1 MPMVV
6 LVHPVF
12 DCLMRLAKPDALV
25 NEEEV
30 RKMLC
35 IFFFFFAQS
44 VIIVEDCNHMIHESM

>member
-1 MPMVV
+1 MVV

-30 RKMLC
+30 RFSFTLFD
-35 IFFFFFAQS
+35 FFSF
-44 VIIVEDCNHMIHESM
+44 H

>member
-1 MPMVV
+1 MVV

-30 RKMLC
+30 RFIYFYTFDSLS
-35 IFFFFFAQS
+35 F
-44 VIIVEDCNHMIHESM
+44 H

>member
-1 MPMVV
+1 MVV

-35 IFFFFFAQS
+35 IFFTQS
-44 VIIVEDCNHMIHESM
+44 VIIVEDCNHMTHESM

>member
-30 RKMLC
+30 RKKCL
-35 IFFFFFAQS
+35 FVFFFAVFTHAPFFAELWQ
-44 VIIVEDCNHMIHESM
+44 VA